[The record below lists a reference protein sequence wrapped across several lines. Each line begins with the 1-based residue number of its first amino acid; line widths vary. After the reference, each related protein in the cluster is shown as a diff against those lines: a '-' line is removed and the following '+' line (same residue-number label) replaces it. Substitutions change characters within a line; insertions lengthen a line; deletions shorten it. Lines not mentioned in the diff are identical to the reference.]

1 MLTMLDAFV
10 EDMTTRIDR
19 LSKRSIAALYW
30 ACSSALVP
38 VYRKWAAGTGAQA
51 EPILIAALTAGYQFV
66 VSGREPAD
74 KRELLQALEVSA
86 PPGDLLY
93 TADKSLE
100 TAAQDCWI
108 CGDIA
113 IRVLVDDG
121 YSAGGA
127 IEYSLEPV
135 LQHASERLFGV
146 LQVGSG
152 PDEYREIEAVM
163 SEPDVSAATDFVQWA
178 VDFLEDRPAPAAEDL
193 ELMGQRATVL
203 RPEGLAYPG

>member
-19 LSKRSIAALYW
+19 MSKRSVAALYW

-38 VYRKWAAGTGAQA
+38 VYRKWAAYTGAEM
-51 EPILIAALTAGYQFV
+51 EPILSAALTVGYQFV
-66 VSGREPAD
+66 ISGWEPAD

-86 PPGDLLY
+86 PPGDLSY
-93 TADKSLE
+93 KADKSLE

-113 IRVLVDDG
+113 IRVLVDDC

-135 LQHASERLFGV
+135 LQRATERLFGV

-152 PDEYREIEAVM
+152 PDEYRQIEAVM
-163 SEPDVSAATDFVQWA
+163 SEPDVSAATGFVRWA
-178 VDFLEDRPAPAAEDL
+178 VNFLEDRPAPAVEDL
-193 ELMGQRATVL
+193 VLIGQRATVL
-203 RPEGLAYPG
+203 RPDGLA

>member
-1 MLTMLDAFV
+1 MLTMLDAFI

-19 LSKRSIAALYW
+19 MPKRSIAALYW

-38 VYRKWAAGTGAQA
+38 LYRKWAADTGAQT
-51 EPILIAALTAGYQFV
+51 EPILGAALTAGYQFV
-66 VSGREPAD
+66 TSGREPAD

-93 TADKSLE
+93 KADKSLE

-108 CGDIA
+108 CGDIG

-135 LQHASERLFGV
+135 LQRATERLFGV

-152 PDEYREIEAVM
+152 PDEYRQIEAVM
-163 SEPDVSAATDFVQWA
+163 SEPDVSAATDFLRWA
-178 VDFLEDRPAPAAEDL
+178 VNFLENRPAPSAEDL
-193 ELMGQRATVL
+193 ELIGQRARVL
-203 RPEGLAYPG
+203 R

>member
-1 MLTMLDAFV
+1 MLTMLDAFI

-19 LSKRSIAALYW
+19 MPKRSIAALYW

-38 VYRKWAAGTGAQA
+38 LYRKWAADTGAQT
-51 EPILIAALTAGYQFV
+51 EPILGAVLTAGYQFV
-66 VSGREPAD
+66 TSGREPAD
-74 KRELLQALEVSA
+74 KRELLQVLEVSA

-93 TADKSLE
+93 KADKSLE

-108 CGDIA
+108 CGDIG

-135 LQHASERLFGV
+135 LQRATERLFGV

-152 PDEYREIEAVM
+152 PDEYRQIEAVM
-163 SEPDVSAATDFVQWA
+163 SEPDVSAATDFLRWA
-178 VDFLEDRPAPAAEDL
+178 VNFLGNRPAPSAEDL
-193 ELMGQRATVL
+193 ELIGQRARVL
-203 RPEGLAYPG
+203 R

>member
-1 MLTMLDAFV
+1 MRTMLDTFV
-10 EDMTTRIDR
+10 DDMATRIDR

-38 VYRKWAAGTGAQA
+38 VYRKWAADMGART
-51 EPILIAALTAGYQFV
+51 EPILVAALTAGYQFA

-74 KRELLQALEVSA
+74 KRELLQALEFSA

-93 TADKSLE
+93 KAGKNLE

-108 CGDIA
+108 CGDVG

-135 LQHASERLFGV
+135 LQRATERLFGV

-152 PDEYREIEAVM
+152 PYEYRQMEPVM
-163 SEPDVSAATDFVQWA
+163 SEEGVSAAVDFVLWA
-178 VDFLEDRPAPAAEDL
+178 VGFLEDRPAPAADDL
-193 ELMGQRATVL
+193 EMIGQRATVL
-203 RPEGLAYPG
+203 LPSGLA